1 VSHFRNPPGG
11 LAQPR
16 APSLVSLTEARP
28 CDKATAALVQESL
41 VWDTLVTYWREI
53 TASAALI
60 DAVLIAITIP
70 WALRIKKD
78 ATSALAWCLLVLFVP
93 LLGAILF
100 VLLGYQSVDRPLA
113 RKKKHRQSYR
123 GQAKKD
129 AAAVKAAGLEELDTT
144 WEGIGR
150 LADRLDAYPL
160 TSGNKVEV
168 FNEGQPFFD
177 ALFEAIHSAKDHI
190 HIEIYIFGFDDVGRK
205 VLAVLEEKAKS
216 GVKVRLVYDAV
227 GTRTLGW
234 WRLRRFRRAGGRAA
248 AFLPVSIVKRRL
260 RVNLRNHRKIIVID
274 GRIAFTGGMNIG
286 DDYADK
292 GPLGHWRDT
301 MLQIEGPA
309 VASLQATFAEDWNF
323 ASGELLDEDA
333 FKPCEKRVGDV
344 QLQVIQSGPDLDLKA
359 IREIYFA
366 AALKA
371 RHKLW
376 ITTPYYVPDA
386 GLRDAL
392 CLVGRSGIDVKLLLP
407 QNADHFHVHYA
418 SRYYLPELLDAGVD
432 VYLYKKGFI
441 HSKVWIADGH
451 WASVG
456 TANLDNRSL
465 FLNFEVNCMIY
476 TPKVIAELEQ
486 AFERD
491 LLDSI
496 RLDPQ
501 TYAQRP
507 WTEKLAENFCRLFSP
522 IL

>member
-1 VSHFRNPPGG
+1 
-11 LAQPR
+11 
-16 APSLVSLTEARP
+16 
-28 CDKATAALVQESL
+28 
-41 VWDTLVTYWREI
+41 VWDTLVFYWKEI

-60 DAVLIAITIP
+60 DAILIAITVP

-78 ATSALAWCLLVLFVP
+78 ATSALAWCLLVIFVP
-93 LLGAILF
+93 LLGAVLF

-113 RKKKHRQSYR
+113 RKRKHRRSFR
-123 GQAKKD
+123 GQAKRE
-129 AAAVKAAGLEELDTT
+129 ATGPPALGQEELDTT

-160 TSGNKVEV
+160 TSGNKVEI
-168 FNEGQPFFD
+168 FNEGEPFFA
-177 ALFEAIHSAKDHI
+177 ALFAAIASAKEHI
-190 HIEIYIFGFDDVGRK
+190 HIEIYIFGYDDVGRK
-205 VLAVLEEKAKS
+205 VLNALEEKAQS

-234 WRLRRFRRAGGRAA
+234 WRLRRLRNAGGHAA
-248 AFLPVSIVKRRL
+248 AFLPVSILKRRV
-260 RVNLRNHRKIIVID
+260 RVNLRNHRKIIVVD

-286 DDYADK
+286 DDYVDK

-301 MLQIEGPA
+301 MMQIEGPA

-323 ASGELLDEDA
+323 ASGELLGEA
-333 FKPCEKRVGDV
+333 VFKAREKPVGDV
-344 QLQVIQSGPDLDLKA
+344 QLQVIQSGPDFDPKA

-366 AALKA
+366 ATLRA
-371 RHKLW
+371 RKRLW

-392 CLVGRSGIDVKLLLP
+392 SLAGRSGIDVKLLLP
-407 QNADHFHVHYA
+407 LNADHFHVHYA
-418 SRYYLPELLDAGVD
+418 SRYYLPELLDAGVE
-432 VYLYKKGFI
+432 VYWYKKGFI
-441 HSKVWIADGH
+441 HSKVWIADGQ

-476 TPKVIAELEQ
+476 TPRVIAELEQ

-491 LLDSI
+491 LKDSI
-496 RLDPQ
+496 RIDAK
-501 TYAQRP
+501 TFARRP